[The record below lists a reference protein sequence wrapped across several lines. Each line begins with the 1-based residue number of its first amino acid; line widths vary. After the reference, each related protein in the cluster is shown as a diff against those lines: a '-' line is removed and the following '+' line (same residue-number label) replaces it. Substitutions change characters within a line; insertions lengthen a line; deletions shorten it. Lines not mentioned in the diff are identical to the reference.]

1 MKKKPFDTRAFLLLF
16 LFIALLFYGN
26 YQFAITQPGG
36 TDFLYRWLPTRLVL
50 FEGYQN
56 PYSSDV
62 EYQVELMHHGHARQ
76 GDETPGI
83 FAYPYYTM
91 VVIFPF
97 ALIEDFT
104 IARAAWMTLSVMAY
118 IVIIFLTLGM
128 IEYKP
133 MNTLLTSLILFS
145 LLSADFAQA
154 LIDGNPSGLATLFAV
169 LSLYFLSRKSD
180 GLAGIFLALSTIK
193 PQLVIL
199 FCVLIVLWAFFQRR
213 WVVVISSG
221 ITLGVLLG
229 LSFIVQP
236 SWLMEFIK
244 DITTYPDVASPST
257 PRAILAYW
265 MPETFAGN
273 IALGLTLLSVFILFS
288 VWKKCLKGDFSD
300 LLWAACITF
309 TIMPFT
315 GITSAKSNYIA
326 MLPGLILLIKYEYQ
340 KFREREI
347 VPSIFLLIWIGL
359 SWLFFYAGRNWVI
372 GGDLIYFVDFYPL
385 PMVLLVLYFLV
396 SLPKSSV
403 SPKTPYGL

>member
-1 MKKKPFDTRAFLLLF
+1 MRKNFFDTRASLLIF

-26 YQFAITQPGG
+26 YQFASAQPGG

-56 PYSSDV
+56 PYSSAV
-62 EYQVELMHHGHARQ
+62 EYRVELMHHGHARQ

-91 VVIFPF
+91 AAIFPF

-104 IARAAWMTLSVMAY
+104 IARAAWMTLSEMAH
-118 IVIIFLTLGM
+118 IIIIFLTLRM
-128 IEYKP
+128 IDFKP
-133 MNTLLTSLILFS
+133 RNALMTSLILFS
-145 LLSADFAQA
+145 LLNADFAQA
-154 LIDGNPSGLATLFAV
+154 LIDGNPSSLAALFAV

-180 GLAGIFLALSTIK
+180 GLAGVFLALSTIK

-199 FCVLIVLWAFFQRR
+199 FCVLIVLWALFQRR
-213 WVVVISSG
+213 WVVIFSSA

-229 LSFIVQP
+229 LSFIFQP

-265 MPETFAGN
+265 MPEAFAGN
-273 IALGLTLLSVFILFS
+273 IALGLTLLSIFILFR
-288 VWKKCLKGDFSD
+288 VWKNCLYRDFSE

-326 MLPGLILLIKYEYQ
+326 MLPGVILLIKYGYQ
-340 KFREREI
+340 KFSEKRFLPGI
-347 VPSIFLLIWIGL
+347 LLLIWIGL
-359 SWLFFYAGRNWVI
+359 SWLFFFAGRNWVVS
-372 GGDLIYFVDFYPL
+372 GNLIYFVDFYPM
-385 PMVLLVLYFLV
+385 PMVLLTLYFLV
-396 SLPKSSV
+396 NLSGNPALPDITKA
-403 SPKTPYGL
+403 